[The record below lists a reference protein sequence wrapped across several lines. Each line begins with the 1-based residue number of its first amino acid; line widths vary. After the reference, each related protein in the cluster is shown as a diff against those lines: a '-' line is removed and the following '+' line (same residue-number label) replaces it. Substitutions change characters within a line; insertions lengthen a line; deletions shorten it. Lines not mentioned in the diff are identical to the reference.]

1 MSKLL
6 RGRFTLKNLLS
17 ITFAVAVS
25 AQNAYASEP
34 ECSEMTGQTIVGT
47 ASWYGGKF
55 HGRRTANGELFNK
68 FAFTAAHK
76 KIKMGTVVRVT
87 NLENGESVNVRIN
100 DRGPYH
106 GKRVLDLSRAAAQEI
121 GMIDTG
127 TEKVRIDVCAPDD
140 SVRYSMR

>member
-25 AQNAYASEP
+25 AHNASASEP
-34 ECSEMTGQTIVGT
+34 ECPEVTGHPIVGT

-55 HGRRTANGELFNK
+55 HGRRTANGETFNK
-68 FAFTAAHK
+68 FAYTAAHK

-121 GMIDTG
+121 DMIDTG
-127 TEKVRIDVCAPDD
+127 TGKVRIDVCAPPE
-140 SVRYSMR
+140 SARYFMR